1 MRRAA
6 LFSPALLYHVV
17 QHEQYVSQLFLG
29 CLVQL
34 RLYQLPHSFLL
45 SLRQRPPPASSSS
58 PHKSRAAPMTAAA
71 PARQHTAQLT
81 IQSVHFLSS
90 SLTYI
95 SCWCIL

>member
-34 RLYQLPHSFLL
+34 RLYQLPHPFLL
-45 SLRQRPPPASSSS
+45 SLRQCLPPVPFFS
-58 PHKSRAAPMTAAA
+58 PYARRAASAPAAA
-71 PARQHTAQLT
+71 AASRSAALT
-81 IQSVHFLSS
+81 TI
-90 SLTYI
+90 
-95 SCWCIL
+95 